1 MEDQLVLKSLEQ
13 QLKEF
18 KYLFSNAPNDQ
29 IDETLKDRIKE
40 WDEIPK
46 AIQVLQMLDY
56 AVMYSLASE
65 FGISVLEM
73 ALKVS
78 LENEGLT
85 IHDLLNQA
93 WWRD

>member
-1 MEDQLVLKSLEQ
+1 MEGSYVLKSLEQ

-40 WDEIPK
+40 WNEIPK
-46 AIQVLQMLDY
+46 AIEILQMLDY

-65 FGISVLEM
+65 FAISVLEM

-78 LENEGLT
+78 LENENLT
-85 IHDLLNQA
+85 INDLLPQA